1 MENKKAFKCFY
12 PSRINVVEKVI
23 TNKDYKKVVDDV
35 AGILYDFYRQHQRNQ
50 ASPISESGKPQTQPE
65 ELDESV

>member
-1 MENKKAFKCFY
+1 M
-12 PSRINVVEKVI
+12 EKVI

-35 AGILYDFYRQHQRNQ
+35 AGILYDFYRQHQKNQ
-50 ASPISESGKPQTQPE
+50 VSPISESGKPQTQPE